1 MPEINKLQ
9 NELFKNTMNIFYSLS
24 FYSPIIIC
32 VSIITFSLFTLTIE
46 KSFVFFIW
54 IFIITFLRII
64 IFKGLKKTEEPIEEI
79 PNICLTGLS
88 ELFIPRDV
96 TYSTYIL
103 TFTMMYFIMPMIMIS
118 IQNKINVLNY
128 GVLSFFL
135 AYIMLDLFVKKS
147 LSCIPSWFSSL
158 VISDIMS
165 GIFLGCVIS
174 GLIMYGSNLKNYL
187 YINEMNTNNE
197 VCSMPSK
204 QQFKCRVFRDGTLIG
219 NL

>member
-1 MPEINKLQ
+1 
-9 NELFKNTMNIFYSLS
+9 
-24 FYSPIIIC
+24 
-32 VSIITFSLFTLTIE
+32 
-46 KSFVFFIW
+46 
-54 IFIITFLRII
+54 
-64 IFKGLKKTEEPIEEI
+64 
-79 PNICLTGLS
+79 
-88 ELFIPRDV
+88 
-96 TYSTYIL
+96 
-103 TFTMMYFIMPMIMIS
+103 MMYFIMPMIMIS